1 MGGGKDLE
9 LQAGF
14 GGRDLELQAVPGFGF
29 LPQKLVA
36 VTDLLFQVK
45 LEMLFQVKLLGSDF
59 PHS

>member
-1 MGGGKDLE
+1 MTVRLEEDWEMG
-9 LQAGF
+9 

-45 LEMLFQVKLLGSDF
+45 LLGSDF
-59 PHS
+59 LHS